1 MKKPTLQ
8 RSATEINKITG
19 FIMGVRKFGK
29 TSLWADMINAKFND
43 PEKGL
48 LVSCGMEHGTN
59 MIDNIFTTHA
69 NTWKD
74 LVEVKDWLIKEKGNE
89 HNVEMV
95 CFDSAEEFFG
105 IAETEVIRLSIL
117 ESGKKIKSIK
127 GAYGGYTNGEKE
139 CAKIVKKYLNDL
151 YNAGIV
157 PWMIGHTKLKTV
169 KDKSSLDEEGF
180 QRLGSSLI
188 ADYESAVA
196 DCFDIIATGL
206 IDREIEERGEGDSTK
221 RYVKETERR
230 LYFRGN
236 EIVEAGGRLK
246 DLSIPEYIPFNQ
258 LNMGQIF
265 IDTIEE
271 ALRKGR
277 SNGSSNTMNKSTYKE
292 SEPDKVIMTK
302 KKPNFMDDLEDDD
315 LLEESNESEVPT
327 ESKYPTDLNG
337 TIRTM
342 YKECEDATLK
352 ASVKEVIAE
361 YGKLNDVD
369 EDGLKR
375 IYDMM
380 TE

>member
-1 MKKPTLQ
+1 MLQ

-29 TSLWADMINAKFND
+29 TSLWADMINAKFGD

-74 LVEVKDWLIKEKGNE
+74 LVEVKEWLIKEKGNE

-105 IAETEVIRLSIL
+105 IAESEIIRLSTI

-127 GAYGGYTNGEKE
+127 AAYGGYTNGEKE
-139 CAKIVKKYLNDL
+139 CAKLVKKFLNDL

-169 KDKSSLDEEGF
+169 RDKASLDEEGF

-206 IDREIEERGEGDSTK
+206 IDREIEEKGEGDSTK

-246 DLSIPEYIPFNQ
+246 DLSIPEYIPFDQ
-258 LNMGQIF
+258 LNMGKTF
-265 IDTIEE
+265 IDTIET
-271 ALRKGR
+271 ALRNGR
-277 SNGSSNTMNKSTYKE
+277 ADST
-292 SEPDKVIMTK
+292 STK
-302 KKPNFMDDLEDDD
+302 KPTVKKTQPVKKEVVESTPVEEDEIDDIDTPVDDIVDNIEETVENSDYPSD
-315 LLEESNESEVPT
+315 LDTV
-327 ESKYPTDLNG
+327 
-337 TIRTM
+337 IRKM
-342 YKECEDATLK
+342 YKDCKDAELK
-352 ASVKEVIAE
+352 ASVKNVIAE

-380 TE
+380 N

>member
-1 MKKPTLQ
+1 MKKPMLQ

-29 TSLWADMINAKFND
+29 TSLWADMINAKFGD

-105 IAETEVIRLSIL
+105 IAESEVIRLSIL
-117 ESGKKIKSIK
+117 ENGKKIKSIK
-127 GAYGGYTNGEKE
+127 AAYGGYTNGEKE
-139 CAKIVKKYLNDL
+139 CAKLVKKFLNDL
-151 YNAGIV
+151 YNAGIM

-169 KDKSSLDEEGF
+169 KDKASLDEEGF

-206 IDREIEERGEGDSTK
+206 IDREIEEKGEGDSTK

-246 DLSIPEYIPFNQ
+246 DLSIPEYIPFDQ
-258 LNMGQIF
+258 LNMGQTF
-265 IDTIEE
+265 IDTIET
-271 ALRKGR
+271 ALKNGR
-277 SNGSSNTMNKSTYKE
+277 VDITSSEPKKVTSKKSTPIKE
-292 SEPDKVIMTK
+292 EKSVETDPIDDDIDDIEAPIETTIEETTETSTY
-302 KKPNFMDDLEDDD
+302 PDDLDA
-315 LLEESNESEVPT
+315 V
-327 ESKYPTDLNG
+327 
-337 TIRTM
+337 IRKM
-342 YKECEDATLK
+342 YKECKDAELK
-352 ASVKEVIAE
+352 ASVKNVIAE

-380 TE
+380 N

>member
-1 MKKPTLQ
+1 MVKPTLQ

-29 TSLWADMINAKFND
+29 TSLWADMIRAKFGD

-59 MIDNIFTTHA
+59 MIDNIFTIHA

-74 LVEVKDWLIKEKGNE
+74 LLEVKDWLIKEKGNE
-89 HNVEMV
+89 HDVQMV

-105 IAETEVIRLSIL
+105 IAENEIIRLSIV
-117 ESGKKIKSIK
+117 ENGKKIKSIK
-127 GAYGGYTNGEKE
+127 AAYGGYTNGEKE
-139 CAKIVKKYLNDL
+139 CAKLVKKYLNDL
-151 YNAGIV
+151 YNAGIM

-169 KDKSSLDEEGF
+169 KDKASLDEEGF

-206 IDREIEERGEGDSTK
+206 IDREIEEKGEGDNTK

-246 DLSIPEYIPFNQ
+246 DLSIPEYISFDQ
-258 LNMGQIF
+258 LDMGQTF
-265 IDTIEE
+265 IETIET
-271 ALRKGR
+271 ALKNGR
-277 SNGSSNTMNKSTYKE
+277 TDNKVFKSKDTPVKTT
-292 SEPDKVIMTK
+292 PKVE
-302 KKPNFMDDLEDDD
+302 KKPEPVKEEIEDEIDEIDPVDETPFTEDVTSDYPDDLI
-315 LLEESNESEVPT
+315 
-327 ESKYPTDLNG
+327 G

-342 YKECEDATLK
+342 FKDCEDKDLK
-352 ASVKEVIAE
+352 AEVKELIAKH
-361 YGKLNDVD
+361 GKLNDCD
-369 EDGLKR
+369 EDALKE
-375 IYDMM
+375 IYDKLK
-380 TE
+380 

>member
-1 MKKPTLQ
+1 MNKPTLQ

-29 TSLWADMINAKFND
+29 TSLWADMINAKFGN

-74 LVEVKDWLIKEKGNE
+74 LVEVKDWLIKEKGKE
-89 HNVEMV
+89 HDVEMV

-105 IAETEVIRLSIL
+105 IAESEVIRLSIL
-117 ESGKKIKSIK
+117 ENGKKIKSIK
-127 GAYGGYTNGEKE
+127 AAYGGYTNGEKE
-139 CAKIVKKYLNDL
+139 CAKLVKKFLNDL
-151 YNAGIV
+151 YNAGIM

-169 KDKSSLDEEGF
+169 KDKASLDEEGF

-196 DCFDIIATGL
+196 DCFDIIANGL
-206 IDREIEERGEGDSTK
+206 IDREIEEKGEGDSTK

-246 DLSIPEYIPFNQ
+246 DLSIPEYIPFDQ
-258 LNMGQIF
+258 LNMGQTF
-265 IDTIEE
+265 IDTIET
-271 ALRKGR
+271 ALKNGR
-277 SNGSSNTMNKSTYKE
+277 VDSVSNKKPTSKKATPVKE
-292 SEPDKVIMTK
+292 EKVAEPDPIEEDDIDDIDTPVEDTIEETTETSAY
-302 KKPNFMDDLEDDD
+302 PDDLDA
-315 LLEESNESEVPT
+315 V
-327 ESKYPTDLNG
+327 
-337 TIRTM
+337 IRKM
-342 YKECEDATLK
+342 YKECKDAELK
-352 ASVKEVIAE
+352 ASVKNVIAE

-380 TE
+380 N

>member
-1 MKKPTLQ
+1 MVKPTLQ

-29 TSLWADMINAKFND
+29 TSLWADMIRAKFGD

-59 MIDNIFTTHA
+59 MIDNIFTIHA

-74 LVEVKDWLIKEKGNE
+74 LLEVKDWLIKEKGNE
-89 HNVEMV
+89 HDVQMV

-105 IAETEVIRLSIL
+105 IAENEIIRLSIV
-117 ESGKKIKSIK
+117 ENGKKIKSIK
-127 GAYGGYTNGEKE
+127 AAYGGYTNGEKE
-139 CAKIVKKYLNDL
+139 CAKLVKKYLNDL
-151 YNAGIV
+151 YNAGIM

-169 KDKSSLDEEGF
+169 KDKASLDEEGF

-206 IDREIEERGEGDSTK
+206 IDREIEEKGEGDNTK

-246 DLSIPEYIPFNQ
+246 DLSIPEYISFDQ
-258 LNMGQIF
+258 LDMGQTF
-265 IDTIEE
+265 IDTIET
-271 ALRKGR
+271 ALKNGR
-277 SNGSSNTMNKSTYKE
+277 TDNKTLKSNLTSVKSTPKLE
-292 SEPDKVIMTK
+292 
-302 KKPNFMDDLEDDD
+302 KKPEPVKEETEDEIDDIDPVDEVPFTEETTSDYPDDLI
-315 LLEESNESEVPT
+315 
-327 ESKYPTDLNG
+327 G

-342 YKECEDATLK
+342 FKDCADKELK
-352 ASVKEVIAE
+352 AEVKEIIAQH
-361 YGKLNDVD
+361 GKLNDCD
-369 EDGLKR
+369 DDTLKS
-375 IYDMM
+375 IYDKLK
-380 TE
+380 

>member
-1 MKKPTLQ
+1 MKKPMLQ

-29 TSLWADMINAKFND
+29 TSLWADMINAKFGD

-105 IAETEVIRLSIL
+105 IAESEVIRLSIL
-117 ESGKKIKSIK
+117 ENGKKIKSIK
-127 GAYGGYTNGEKE
+127 AAYGGYTNGEKE
-139 CAKIVKKYLNDL
+139 CAKLVKKFLNDL
-151 YNAGIV
+151 YNAGIM

-169 KDKSSLDEEGF
+169 KDKASLDEEGF

-206 IDREIEERGEGDSTK
+206 IDREIEEKGEGDSTK

-246 DLSIPEYIPFNQ
+246 DLSIPEYIPFDK
-258 LNMGQIF
+258 LNMGQTF
-265 IDTIEE
+265 IDTIET
-271 ALRKGR
+271 ALKNGR
-277 SNGSSNTMNKSTYKE
+277 VDVTSSEPKKVTPNKTAPIKEEKPVESDPIEDDIDDIDTIVEETNGTSTY
-292 SEPDKVIMTK
+292 P
-302 KKPNFMDDLEDDD
+302 DDLDA
-315 LLEESNESEVPT
+315 V
-327 ESKYPTDLNG
+327 
-337 TIRTM
+337 IRKM
-342 YKECEDATLK
+342 YKECKDAELK
-352 ASVKEVIAE
+352 TSVKNVIAE

-369 EDGLKR
+369 DDGLKR

-380 TE
+380 N

>member
-1 MKKPTLQ
+1 MKKPMLQ

-29 TSLWADMINAKFND
+29 TSLWADMINAKFGD

-105 IAETEVIRLSIL
+105 IAESEVIRLSIL
-117 ESGKKIKSIK
+117 ENGKKIKSIK
-127 GAYGGYTNGEKE
+127 AAYGGYTNGEKE
-139 CAKIVKKYLNDL
+139 CAKLVKKFLNDL
-151 YNAGIV
+151 YNAGIM

-169 KDKSSLDEEGF
+169 KDKASLDEEGF

-206 IDREIEERGEGDSTK
+206 IDREIEEKGEGDSIK

-246 DLSIPEYIPFNQ
+246 DLSIPEYIPFDQ
-258 LNMGQIF
+258 LNMGQTF
-265 IDTIEE
+265 IDTIET
-271 ALRKGR
+271 ALKNGR
-277 SNGSSNTMNKSTYKE
+277 VDVTSSEPKKVTPKKTAPIKKEKLVESDPIEDDIDDIDAPVETKAGETTETSTY
-292 SEPDKVIMTK
+292 P
-302 KKPNFMDDLEDDD
+302 DDLDA
-315 LLEESNESEVPT
+315 V
-327 ESKYPTDLNG
+327 
-337 TIRTM
+337 IRKM
-342 YKECEDATLK
+342 YKECKDAELK
-352 ASVKEVIAE
+352 ASVKNVIAE

-380 TE
+380 N

>member
-1 MKKPTLQ
+1 MNKPTLQ
-8 RSATEINKITG
+8 RSATDINKITG

-29 TSLWADMINAKFND
+29 TSLWADMINAKFEN

-74 LVEVKDWLIKEKGNE
+74 LVEVKDWLIKEKGKE

-105 IAETEVIRLSIL
+105 IAESEVIRLSIL
-117 ESGKKIKSIK
+117 ENGKKIKSIK
-127 GAYGGYTNGEKE
+127 AAYGGYTNGEKE
-139 CAKIVKKYLNDL
+139 CAKLVKKFLNDL
-151 YNAGIV
+151 YNAGIM

-169 KDKSSLDEEGF
+169 KDKASLDEEGF

-206 IDREIEERGEGDSTK
+206 IDREIEEKGEGDSTK

-246 DLSIPEYIPFNQ
+246 DLSIPEYIPFDQ
-258 LNMGQIF
+258 LNMGQTF
-265 IDTIEE
+265 IDTIET
-271 ALRKGR
+271 ALKNGR
-277 SNGSSNTMNKSTYKE
+277 VDSAFVKKSTPKKATPVKE
-292 SEPDKVIMTK
+292 EKVVEPDPIEEDDIDDIDTPVEDIIEEATETSAY
-302 KKPNFMDDLEDDD
+302 PDDLDA
-315 LLEESNESEVPT
+315 V
-327 ESKYPTDLNG
+327 
-337 TIRTM
+337 IRKM
-342 YKECEDATLK
+342 YKECKDAELK
-352 ASVKEVIAE
+352 ASVKNVIAE

-380 TE
+380 N

>member
-1 MKKPTLQ
+1 MNKPTLQ

-29 TSLWADMINAKFND
+29 TSLWADMINAKFGN

-74 LVEVKDWLIKEKGNE
+74 LVEVKDWLIKEKGKE
-89 HNVEMV
+89 HDVEMV

-105 IAETEVIRLSIL
+105 IAESEVIRLSIL
-117 ESGKKIKSIK
+117 ENGKKIKSIK
-127 GAYGGYTNGEKE
+127 AAYGGYTNGEKE
-139 CAKIVKKYLNDL
+139 CAKLVKKFLNDL
-151 YNAGIV
+151 YNAGIM

-169 KDKSSLDEEGF
+169 KDKASLDEEGF

-206 IDREIEERGEGDSTK
+206 IDREIEEKGEGDSTK

-246 DLSIPEYIPFNQ
+246 DLSIPEYIPFDQ
-258 LNMGQIF
+258 LNMGQTF
-265 IDTIEE
+265 IDTIET
-271 ALRKGR
+271 ALKNGR
-277 SNGSSNTMNKSTYKE
+277 VDSVSNKKPTSKKATPVKE
-292 SEPDKVIMTK
+292 EKVAEPDPIEEDDIDDIDTPVEDTIEETTETSAY
-302 KKPNFMDDLEDDD
+302 PDDLDA
-315 LLEESNESEVPT
+315 V
-327 ESKYPTDLNG
+327 
-337 TIRTM
+337 IRKM
-342 YKECEDATLK
+342 YKECKDAELK
-352 ASVKEVIAE
+352 ASVKNVIAE

-369 EDGLKR
+369 EDGLKI

-380 TE
+380 N

>member
-1 MKKPTLQ
+1 MVKPTLQ

-29 TSLWADMINAKFND
+29 TSLWADMIRAKFGD

-59 MIDNIFTTHA
+59 MIDNIFTIHA

-74 LVEVKDWLIKEKGNE
+74 LLEVKDWLIKEKGNE
-89 HNVEMV
+89 HDVQIV

-105 IAETEVIRLSIL
+105 IAENEIIRLSIV
-117 ESGKKIKSIK
+117 ENGKKIKSIK
-127 GAYGGYTNGEKE
+127 AAYGGYTNGEKE
-139 CAKIVKKYLNDL
+139 CAKLVKKYLNDL
-151 YNAGIV
+151 YNAGIM

-169 KDKSSLDEEGF
+169 KDKASLDEEGF

-206 IDREIEERGEGDSTK
+206 IDREIEEKGEGDNTK

-246 DLSIPEYIPFNQ
+246 DLSIPEYISFDQ
-258 LNMGQIF
+258 LDMGQTF
-265 IDTIEE
+265 IETIET
-271 ALRKGR
+271 ALKNGR
-277 SNGSSNTMNKSTYKE
+277 TDNKVLKSKDTPVKTTPKVENRPEPIKE
-292 SEPDKVIMTK
+292 DIEDEIDEIDPVDEVPFTEDVTSDYP
-302 KKPNFMDDLEDDD
+302 DDLI
-315 LLEESNESEVPT
+315 
-327 ESKYPTDLNG
+327 G

-342 YKECEDATLK
+342 FKDCEDKDLK
-352 ASVKEVIAE
+352 AEVKELIAKH
-361 YGKLNDVD
+361 GKLNDCD
-369 EDGLKR
+369 EDTLKE
-375 IYDMM
+375 IYDKLK
-380 TE
+380 

>member
-29 TSLWADMINAKFND
+29 TSLWADMINAKFGD

-74 LVEVKDWLIKEKGNE
+74 LVEVKDWLIKEKGHE

-105 IAETEVIRLSIL
+105 IAETEIIRLSVL
-117 ESGKKIKSIK
+117 ENNKKIKSIK
-127 GAYGGYTNGEKE
+127 AAYGGYTAGEKE
-139 CAKIVKKYLNDL
+139 CAKLVKKYLNDL
-151 YNAGIV
+151 YNAGIM

-169 KDKSSLDEEGF
+169 KDKASLDEEGF

-206 IDREIEERGEGDSTK
+206 IDREIEEKGEGDNTK

-246 DLSIPEYIPFNQ
+246 DLSIPEFIPFDQ
-258 LNMGQIF
+258 MNMGQKF
-265 IDTIEE
+265 IDTIET
-271 ALRKGR
+271 ALKNGR
-277 SNGSSNTMNKSTYKE
+277 SEVSA
-292 SEPDKVIMTK
+292 
-302 KKPNFMDDLEDDD
+302 KKPDSKPSTPVKETPVATPEPEYMDEELPFDEEEKDDLDDVVD
-315 LLEESNESEVPT
+315 EASD
-327 ESKYPTDLNG
+327 YPENLVD

-342 YKECEDATLK
+342 FKECTDKDMKTK
-352 ASVKEVIAE
+352 VKGVIAE

-369 EDGLKR
+369 EEGLKK

-380 TE
+380 KG

>member
-29 TSLWADMINAKFND
+29 TSLWADMINEKFND

-69 NTWKD
+69 NTWKE

-105 IAETEVIRLSIL
+105 IAENEIIRLSII
-117 ESGKKIKSIK
+117 ENNKKIKSIK
-127 GAYGGYTNGEKE
+127 AAYGGYTNGEKE
-139 CAKIVKKYLNDL
+139 CAKLVKKYLNDL

-169 KDKSSLDEEGF
+169 KDKASLDEEGF

-188 ADYESAVA
+188 ADYESAIA
-196 DCFDIIATGL
+196 DCFDIIVTGL
-206 IDREIEERGEGDSTK
+206 IDREIEEKGEGDNTK

-246 DLSIPEYIPFNQ
+246 DLSVPEFIPFNK
-258 LNMGQIF
+258 LNMGQDF
-265 IDTIEE
+265 INTVET
-271 ALRKGR
+271 ALKNGR
-277 SNGSSNTMNKSTYKE
+277 SNVTVKSESTQKEVNKTVSE
-292 SEPDKVIMTK
+292 SMPFDEDI
-302 KKPNFMDDLEDDD
+302 DDD
-315 LLEESNESEVPT
+315 IDNNPNVGEIDIDITSD
-327 ESKYPTDLNG
+327 YPEDLIG
-337 TIRTM
+337 TIRVMFKDCTD
-342 YKECEDATLK
+342 KDLK
-352 ASVKEVIAE
+352 AEVKGIISQF
-361 YGKLNDVD
+361 GKLNDCD
-369 EDGLKR
+369 EDALKE
-375 IYDMM
+375 IYDKLK
-380 TE
+380 

>member
-1 MKKPTLQ
+1 MKKPMLQ

-29 TSLWADMINAKFND
+29 TSLWADMINAKFGD

-105 IAETEVIRLSIL
+105 IAESEVIRLSIL
-117 ESGKKIKSIK
+117 ENGKKIKSIK
-127 GAYGGYTNGEKE
+127 AAYGGYTNGEKE
-139 CAKIVKKYLNDL
+139 CAKLVKKFLNDL
-151 YNAGIV
+151 YNAGIM

-169 KDKSSLDEEGF
+169 KDKASLDEEGF

-206 IDREIEERGEGDSTK
+206 IDREIEEKGEGDSTK

-246 DLSIPEYIPFNQ
+246 DLSIPEYIPFDQ
-258 LNMGQIF
+258 LNMGQTF
-265 IDTIEE
+265 IDTIET
-271 ALRKGR
+271 ALKNGR
-277 SNGSSNTMNKSTYKE
+277 VDITSSEPKKVTSKKSTPIKE
-292 SEPDKVIMTK
+292 EKSVEPDPIDDDIDDIEVPVETTIEEATETSTY
-302 KKPNFMDDLEDDD
+302 PDDLDA
-315 LLEESNESEVPT
+315 V
-327 ESKYPTDLNG
+327 
-337 TIRTM
+337 IRKM
-342 YKECEDATLK
+342 YKECKDAELK
-352 ASVKEVIAE
+352 ASVKNVIAE

-380 TE
+380 N

>member
-1 MKKPTLQ
+1 MKKPMLQ

-29 TSLWADMINAKFND
+29 TSLWADMINAKFGD

-105 IAETEVIRLSIL
+105 IAESEVIRLSIL
-117 ESGKKIKSIK
+117 ENGKKIKSIK
-127 GAYGGYTNGEKE
+127 AAYGGYTNGEKE
-139 CAKIVKKYLNDL
+139 CAKLVKKFLNDL
-151 YNAGIV
+151 YNAGIM

-169 KDKSSLDEEGF
+169 KDKASLDEEGF

-206 IDREIEERGEGDSTK
+206 IDREIEEKGEGDSTK

-246 DLSIPEYIPFNQ
+246 DLSIPEYIPFDQ
-258 LNMGQIF
+258 LNMGQTF
-265 IDTIEE
+265 IDTIET
-271 ALRKGR
+271 ALKNGR
-277 SNGSSNTMNKSTYKE
+277 VDITSSEPKKVTSKKSTTIKE
-292 SEPDKVIMTK
+292 EMSVETDPIYDDIDDIEAPIETTIEETTETSTY
-302 KKPNFMDDLEDDD
+302 PDDLDA
-315 LLEESNESEVPT
+315 V
-327 ESKYPTDLNG
+327 
-337 TIRTM
+337 IRKM
-342 YKECEDATLK
+342 YKECKDAELK
-352 ASVKEVIAE
+352 ASVKNVIAE

-380 TE
+380 N

>member
-1 MKKPTLQ
+1 MVKPTLQ

-29 TSLWADMINAKFND
+29 TSLWADMIRAKFGD

-59 MIDNIFTTHA
+59 MIDNIFTIHA

-74 LVEVKDWLIKEKGNE
+74 LLEVKDWLIKEKGSE
-89 HNVEMV
+89 HDVQMV

-105 IAETEVIRLSIL
+105 IAENEIIRLSIV
-117 ESGKKIKSIK
+117 ENGKKIKSIK
-127 GAYGGYTNGEKE
+127 AAYGGYTNGEKE
-139 CAKIVKKYLNDL
+139 CAKLVKKYLNDL
-151 YNAGIV
+151 YNAGIM

-169 KDKSSLDEEGF
+169 KDKASLDEEGF

-206 IDREIEERGEGDSTK
+206 IDREIEEKGEGDNTK

-246 DLSIPEYIPFNQ
+246 DLSIPEYISFDQ
-258 LNMGQIF
+258 LDMGQTF
-265 IDTIEE
+265 IETIET
-271 ALRKGR
+271 ALKNGR
-277 SNGSSNTMNKSTYKE
+277 TDNKVFKSKDTPVKTT
-292 SEPDKVIMTK
+292 PKVE
-302 KKPNFMDDLEDDD
+302 KKPEPVKEEIEDEIDEIDPVDEAPFTEDVTSDYPDDL
-315 LLEESNESEVPT
+315 V
-327 ESKYPTDLNG
+327 G

-342 YKECEDATLK
+342 FKDCEDKDLK
-352 ASVKEVIAE
+352 AEVKEIITQH
-361 YGKLNDVD
+361 GKLNDCD
-369 EDGLKR
+369 EDTLKS
-375 IYDMM
+375 IYDKLK
-380 TE
+380 

>member
-1 MKKPTLQ
+1 MKKPMLQ

-29 TSLWADMINAKFND
+29 TSLWADMINAKFGD

-105 IAETEVIRLSIL
+105 IAESEVIRLSIL
-117 ESGKKIKSIK
+117 ENGKKIKSIK
-127 GAYGGYTNGEKE
+127 AAYGGYTNGEKE
-139 CAKIVKKYLNDL
+139 CAKLVKKFLNDL
-151 YNAGIV
+151 YNAGIM

-169 KDKSSLDEEGF
+169 KDKASLDEEGF

-206 IDREIEERGEGDSTK
+206 IDREIEEKGEGDSTK

-246 DLSIPEYIPFNQ
+246 DLSIPEYIPFDQ
-258 LNMGQIF
+258 LNMGQTF
-265 IDTIEE
+265 IDTIET
-271 ALRKGR
+271 ALKNGR
-277 SNGSSNTMNKSTYKE
+277 VDVTSSEPKKVTHKKTSPIKEEKPVESDPIEDDIDDIDTIVEETNGTSTY
-292 SEPDKVIMTK
+292 P
-302 KKPNFMDDLEDDD
+302 DDLEA
-315 LLEESNESEVPT
+315 V
-327 ESKYPTDLNG
+327 
-337 TIRTM
+337 IRKM
-342 YKECEDATLK
+342 YKECKDAELK
-352 ASVKEVIAE
+352 ASVKNVIAE

-380 TE
+380 N

>member
-1 MKKPTLQ
+1 MKKPMLQ

-29 TSLWADMINAKFND
+29 TSLWADMINAKFGD

-105 IAETEVIRLSIL
+105 IAESEVIRLSIL
-117 ESGKKIKSIK
+117 ENGKKIKSIK
-127 GAYGGYTNGEKE
+127 AAYGGYTNGEKE
-139 CAKIVKKYLNDL
+139 CAKLVKKFLNDL
-151 YNAGIV
+151 YNAGIM

-169 KDKSSLDEEGF
+169 KDKASLDEEGF

-206 IDREIEERGEGDSTK
+206 IDREIEEKGEGDSTK

-246 DLSIPEYIPFNQ
+246 DLSIPEYIPFDQ
-258 LNMGQIF
+258 LNMGQTF
-265 IDTIEE
+265 IDTIET
-271 ALRKGR
+271 ALKNGR
-277 SNGSSNTMNKSTYKE
+277 VDITSSEPKKVASKKSTPIKE
-292 SEPDKVIMTK
+292 EKPVGSDPIDDDIDDIDTPVEEKVDETTETSTY
-302 KKPNFMDDLEDDD
+302 PDDLDA
-315 LLEESNESEVPT
+315 V
-327 ESKYPTDLNG
+327 
-337 TIRTM
+337 IRKM
-342 YKECEDATLK
+342 YKECKDAELK
-352 ASVKEVIAE
+352 ASVKNVIAE

-380 TE
+380 N

>member
-1 MKKPTLQ
+1 MNKPTLQ

-29 TSLWADMINAKFND
+29 TSLWADMINAKFGN

-74 LVEVKDWLIKEKGNE
+74 LVEVKDWLIKEKGKE
-89 HNVEMV
+89 HDVEMV

-105 IAETEVIRLSIL
+105 IAESEVIRLSIL
-117 ESGKKIKSIK
+117 ENGKKIKSIK
-127 GAYGGYTNGEKE
+127 AAYGGYTNGEKE
-139 CAKIVKKYLNDL
+139 CAKLVKKFLNDL
-151 YNAGIV
+151 YNAGIM

-169 KDKSSLDEEGF
+169 KDKASLDEEGF

-206 IDREIEERGEGDSTK
+206 IDREIEEKGEGDSTK

-246 DLSIPEYIPFNQ
+246 DLSIPEYIPFDQ
-258 LNMGQIF
+258 LNMGQTF
-265 IDTIEE
+265 IDTIET
-271 ALRKGR
+271 ALKNGR
-277 SNGSSNTMNKSTYKE
+277 VDSVS
-292 SEPDKVIMTK
+292 TK
-302 KKPNFMDDLEDDD
+302 KPAPKKVTPVKEEKVAKPDPIEEDDIDDIDTPVEDTIEETTETSAYPDDLDA
-315 LLEESNESEVPT
+315 V
-327 ESKYPTDLNG
+327 
-337 TIRTM
+337 IRKM
-342 YKECEDATLK
+342 YKECKDAELK
-352 ASVKEVIAE
+352 ASVKNVIAE

-380 TE
+380 N

>member
-29 TSLWADMINAKFND
+29 TSLWADMINAKFGN

-74 LVEVKDWLIKEKGNE
+74 LVEVKDWLIKEKGKE
-89 HNVEMV
+89 HEVEMV

-117 ESGKKIKSIK
+117 ENGKKIKSIK
-127 GAYGGYTNGEKE
+127 AAYGGYTNGEKE
-139 CAKIVKKYLNDL
+139 CAKLVKKFLNDL

-169 KDKSSLDEEGF
+169 KDKASLDEEGF

-206 IDREIEERGEGDSTK
+206 IDREIEEKGEGDSTK

-246 DLSIPEYIPFNQ
+246 DLSVPEYIPFDK
-258 LNMGQIF
+258 LNMGQTF
-265 IDTIEE
+265 IDTIEK
-271 ALRKGR
+271 ALKNGR
-277 SNGSSNTMNKSTYKE
+277 VDVKV
-292 SEPDKVIMTK
+292 SETKKTIPDKSVVIEG
-302 KKPNFMDDLEDDD
+302 PDPEPVAEDIPFEEEDIDDVDV
-315 LLEESNESEVPT
+315 LEETSEESD
-327 ESKYPTDLNG
+327 YPEDLDSV
-337 TIRTM
+337 IRKM
-342 YKECEDATLK
+342 FKECKDADLK
-352 ASVKEVIAE
+352 AKVKAVIAE

-369 EDGLKR
+369 EPGLKK

-380 TE
+380 R

>member
-1 MKKPTLQ
+1 MKKPMLQ

-29 TSLWADMINAKFND
+29 TSLWADMINAKFGD

-105 IAETEVIRLSIL
+105 IAESEVIRLSIL
-117 ESGKKIKSIK
+117 ENGKKIKSIK
-127 GAYGGYTNGEKE
+127 AAYGGYTNGEKE
-139 CAKIVKKYLNDL
+139 CAKLVKKFLNDL
-151 YNAGIV
+151 YNAGIM

-169 KDKSSLDEEGF
+169 KDKASLDEEGF

-206 IDREIEERGEGDSTK
+206 IDREIEEKGEGDSTK

-246 DLSIPEYIPFNQ
+246 DLSIPEYIPFDQ

-265 IDTIEE
+265 IDTIET
-271 ALRKGR
+271 ALKNGR
-277 SNGSSNTMNKSTYKE
+277 VDVTS
-292 SEPDKVIMTK
+292 SEPKKVTSK
-302 KKPNFMDDLEDDD
+302 KTAPIKEEKPVESDPIKDDIDDIDAPVDETVETSIYPDDLDA
-315 LLEESNESEVPT
+315 V
-327 ESKYPTDLNG
+327 
-337 TIRTM
+337 IRKM
-342 YKECEDATLK
+342 YKECKDAELK
-352 ASVKEVIAE
+352 ASVKNVIAE

-380 TE
+380 N

>member
-1 MKKPTLQ
+1 MKKPILQ
-8 RSATEINKITG
+8 RSATDINKITG

-29 TSLWADMINAKFND
+29 TSLWADMINAKFGD
-43 PEKGL
+43 PQRGL

-59 MIDNIFTTHA
+59 MIDNIFTIHT

-74 LVEVKDWLIKEKGNE
+74 LVEIKDWLIKEKGKE
-89 HNVEMV
+89 HNIEMV

-105 IAETEVIRLSIL
+105 IAESEVIRLSII

-127 GAYGGYTNGEKE
+127 AAYGGFTNGEKE
-139 CAKIVKKYLNDL
+139 CAKLVKKFLNDL
-151 YNAGIV
+151 YNAGIM

-169 KDKSSLDEEGF
+169 KDKASLDEEGF

-188 ADYESAVA
+188 ADYEGAVA

-206 IDREIEERGEGDSTK
+206 INRDIEEKGEGDNTK

-236 EIVEAGGRLK
+236 EIVEAGGILK

-265 IDTIEE
+265 IDTIET
-271 ALRKGR
+271 ALKNGR
-277 SNGSSNTMNKSTYKE
+277 VDTTTSKQGTTIKSTHSRDE
-292 SEPDKVIMTK
+292 KVAETDSIA
-302 KKPNFMDDLEDDD
+302 EDDID
-315 LLEESNESEVPT
+315 DIDDIDTPT
-327 ESKYPTDLNG
+327 ESIVEEPSTYPDDLI
-337 TIRTM
+337 TVIRKM
-342 YKECEDATLK
+342 FKECKDTELK
-352 ASVKEVIAE
+352 ASVKNVIAE

-369 EDGLKR
+369 EDGLKK

-380 TE
+380 N

>member
-1 MKKPTLQ
+1 MKKPMLQ

-29 TSLWADMINAKFND
+29 TSLWADMINAKFGD

-74 LVEVKDWLIKEKGNE
+74 LVEVKEWLIKEKGNE

-105 IAETEVIRLSIL
+105 IAESEIIRLSTI

-127 GAYGGYTNGEKE
+127 AAYGGYTNGEKE
-139 CAKIVKKYLNDL
+139 CAKLVKKFLNDL

-169 KDKSSLDEEGF
+169 RDKASLDEEGF

-206 IDREIEERGEGDSTK
+206 IDREIEEKGEGDSTK

-246 DLSIPEYIPFNQ
+246 DLSIPEYIPFDQ
-258 LNMGQIF
+258 LNMGKTF
-265 IDTIEE
+265 IDTIET
-271 ALRKGR
+271 ALRNGR
-277 SNGSSNTMNKSTYKE
+277 ADST
-292 SEPDKVIMTK
+292 STK
-302 KKPNFMDDLEDDD
+302 KPTVKKTQPVKKEVVESTPVEEDEIDDIDTPVDDIVDNIEETVENSDYPSD
-315 LLEESNESEVPT
+315 LDTV
-327 ESKYPTDLNG
+327 
-337 TIRTM
+337 IRKM
-342 YKECEDATLK
+342 YKDCKDAELK
-352 ASVKEVIAE
+352 ASVKNVIAE

-380 TE
+380 N

>member
-1 MKKPTLQ
+1 MNKPTLQ

-29 TSLWADMINAKFND
+29 TSLWADMINAKFGN

-74 LVEVKDWLIKEKGNE
+74 LVEVKDWLIKEKGKE
-89 HNVEMV
+89 HDVEMV

-105 IAETEVIRLSIL
+105 IAESEVIRLSIL
-117 ESGKKIKSIK
+117 ENGKKIKSIK
-127 GAYGGYTNGEKE
+127 AAYGGYTN
-139 CAKIVKKYLNDL
+139 DL
-151 YNAGIV
+151 YNAVIM

-169 KDKSSLDEEGF
+169 KDKASLDEEGF

-206 IDREIEERGEGDSTK
+206 IDREIEEKGEGDSTK

-246 DLSIPEYIPFNQ
+246 DLSIPEYIPFDQ
-258 LNMGQIF
+258 LNMGQTF
-265 IDTIEE
+265 IDTIET
-271 ALRKGR
+271 ALKNGR
-277 SNGSSNTMNKSTYKE
+277 VDSVSNKKPTSKKATPVKE
-292 SEPDKVIMTK
+292 EKVAEPDPIEEDDIDDIDTPVEDTIEETTETSAY
-302 KKPNFMDDLEDDD
+302 PDDLDA
-315 LLEESNESEVPT
+315 V
-327 ESKYPTDLNG
+327 
-337 TIRTM
+337 IRKM
-342 YKECEDATLK
+342 YKECKDAELK
-352 ASVKEVIAE
+352 ASVKNVIAE

-380 TE
+380 N

>member
-1 MKKPTLQ
+1 MKKPMLQ

-29 TSLWADMINAKFND
+29 TSLWADMINAKFGD

-105 IAETEVIRLSIL
+105 IAESEVIRLSIL
-117 ESGKKIKSIK
+117 ENGKKIKSIK
-127 GAYGGYTNGEKE
+127 AAYGGYTNGEKE
-139 CAKIVKKYLNDL
+139 CAKLVKKFLNDL
-151 YNAGIV
+151 YNAGIM

-169 KDKSSLDEEGF
+169 KDKASLDEEGF

-206 IDREIEERGEGDSTK
+206 IDREIEEKGEGDSTK

-246 DLSIPEYIPFNQ
+246 DLSIPEYIPFDQ
-258 LNMGQIF
+258 LNMGQTF
-265 IDTIEE
+265 IDTIET
-271 ALRKGR
+271 ALKNGR
-277 SNGSSNTMNKSTYKE
+277 VDITSSEPKKVTSKKSTPIKE
-292 SEPDKVIMTK
+292 EKSVEPDPIDDDIDDIEVPVETTIEETTDTSTY
-302 KKPNFMDDLEDDD
+302 PDDLDA
-315 LLEESNESEVPT
+315 V
-327 ESKYPTDLNG
+327 
-337 TIRTM
+337 IRKM
-342 YKECEDATLK
+342 YKECKDAELK
-352 ASVKEVIAE
+352 ASVKNVIAE

-380 TE
+380 N

>member
-1 MKKPTLQ
+1 MKKPMLQ

-29 TSLWADMINAKFND
+29 TSLWADMINAKFGD

-105 IAETEVIRLSIL
+105 IAESEVIRLSIL
-117 ESGKKIKSIK
+117 ENGKKIKSIK
-127 GAYGGYTNGEKE
+127 AAYGGYTNGEKE
-139 CAKIVKKYLNDL
+139 CAKLVKKFLNDL
-151 YNAGIV
+151 YNAGIM

-169 KDKSSLDEEGF
+169 KDKASLDEEGF

-206 IDREIEERGEGDSTK
+206 IDREIEEKGEGDSTK

-246 DLSIPEYIPFNQ
+246 DLSIPEYIPFDQ
-258 LNMGQIF
+258 LNMGRTF
-265 IDTIEE
+265 IDTIETALKNGRVDVTSSE
-271 ALRKGR
+271 AKKVT
-277 SNGSSNTMNKSTYKE
+277 SKKSTQIKE
-292 SEPDKVIMTK
+292 E
-302 KKPNFMDDLEDDD
+302 KPVESDPIDDDIDDIEAPIETTIDETTETSTYPDDLDA
-315 LLEESNESEVPT
+315 V
-327 ESKYPTDLNG
+327 
-337 TIRTM
+337 IRKM
-342 YKECEDATLK
+342 YKECKDAELK
-352 ASVKEVIAE
+352 ASVKNVIAE

-380 TE
+380 N